1 MKRRSS
7 PQLDIPSKANR
18 ILNVILVGFLLI
30 ILRIWHLGIIQHE
43 DRVEEARKPQRR
55 LVIEPSKRGTIRD
68 RFNIP
73 LAINKVRYRA
83 AVLYEQIR
91 LIPAVAWESQGGKR
105 IQRFKRREYIS
116 ELAQVLGEELQLD
129 PERLEDLIHAKA
141 SLYTHHPYVIKEDLS
156 EREYYRLKMLEKDW
170 PGIHT
175 QLLPVRYYPYQ
186 KVAGD
191 IVGYMGAISREEYE
205 KVIRE
210 IGVLEDYLKGSEC
223 GEECDLPEGIY
234 SHQEAENRL
243 ESLIDFAYSLN
254 DSVGKTGIEGRYEEK
269 LRGFQ
274 GKKIYFSDARGHY
287 LRELEGAK
295 EAQSGQRILLTISS
309 ELQEYAEKL
318 LIQNESMREIRVE
331 SRNQNEREKGPWI
344 KGGAIVA
351 FDPRQGD
358 ILALASYPRYDPNDF
373 IPSGNQE
380 LAGSK
385 NRNIRR
391 WLELEAYIGEIWD
404 RKRPIERER
413 YDLFN
418 DAIDEEK
425 LWLTWE
431 NYLDFILPPHS
442 PVRKG
447 LDKVGTVG
455 HAVRLQA
462 AVDGLLELCGQPNA
476 YALFNAIYQGN
487 EHIVHKRLQLPG
499 QKEALAGKMK
509 DQVDSIRQMKA
520 QIDPYFIGIPE
531 NYDKVLLVD
540 LCRLVA
546 DGGRFPKECKGLV
559 SLQSLAEHQDASAS
573 IVVLSDAVRGF
584 CKDLFHATE
593 FKQWRQENQKEFLKQ
608 KRIEERAI
616 GKRYGASYIDLLD
629 SKENELFIQFWQE
642 NRSKFI
648 LAILTGERAPHD
660 TLAHYYAILSTW
672 HHELSQG
679 AHQEIAWAQAYWSLH
694 KIVKTLSQED
704 AAAYLATLRG
714 YDELSRPL
722 LGRYPSLRQCEGKQL
737 EMHLAAGFYP
747 LYGFGY
753 SRSFAYRQAAPQGSV
768 FKLVTAY
775 EALIQ
780 KYKEGQKGSVNPL
793 EIVDHTHERGGK
805 TFVGYDSQGSPIPQI
820 YKGGR
825 IPQEPPQW
833 NRACGYA

>member
-1 MKRRSS
+1 M
-7 PQLDIPSKANR
+7 
-18 ILNVILVGFLLI
+18 
-30 ILRIWHLGIIQHE
+30 
-43 DRVEEARKPQRR
+43 
-55 LVIEPSKRGTIRD
+55 
-68 RFNIP
+68 
-73 LAINKVRYRA
+73 
-83 AVLYEQIR
+83 
-91 LIPAVAWESQGGKR
+91 
-105 IQRFKRREYIS
+105 
-116 ELAQVLGEELQLD
+116 
-129 PERLEDLIHAKA
+129 
-141 SLYTHHPYVIKEDLS
+141 IKEDLS

-487 EHIVHKRLQLPG
+487 EHIVHRRGLQLPG

-509 DQVDSIRQMKA
+509 DQVDSIRRMKA
-520 QIDPYFIGIPE
+520 PNRSLFYWHSRKTMTRSFSWIFCSAS
-531 NYDKVLLVD
+531 
-540 LCRLVA
+540 CRSRPFFLRSA
-546 DGGRFPKECKGLV
+546 RD
-559 SLQSLAEHQDASAS
+559 SLAFKAWRTHSGC
-573 IVVLSDAVRGF
+573 VGF
-584 CKDLFHATE
+584 HSCLERCRSEGFRPKDLFSCYPNSSS
-593 FKQWRQENQKEFLKQ
+593 RVQENQKEFLKQ
-608 KRIEERAI
+608 KR
-616 GKRYGASYIDLLD
+616 S
-629 SKENELFIQFWQE
+629 SKSA
-642 NRSKFI
+642 RS
-648 LAILTGERAPHD
+648 AN
-660 TLAHYYAILSTW
+660 W
-672 HHELSQG
+672 
-679 AHQEIAWAQAYWSLH
+679 
-694 KIVKTLSQED
+694 
-704 AAAYLATLRG
+704 
-714 YDELSRPL
+714 RPSCVVY
-722 LGRYPSLRQCEGKQL
+722 RP
-737 EMHLAAGFYP
+737 
-747 LYGFGY
+747 FG
-753 SRSFAYRQAAPQGSV
+753 
-768 FKLVTAY
+768 
-775 EALIQ
+775 
-780 KYKEGQKGSVNPL
+780 
-793 EIVDHTHERGGK
+793 
-805 TFVGYDSQGSPIPQI
+805 
-820 YKGGR
+820 
-825 IPQEPPQW
+825 
-833 NRACGYA
+833 